1 MVDDNIV
8 PTNFSMHARE
18 LHVNV
23 HSPIYSFINFDRPTR
38 ATQTIQL
45 AFEDSAAALHIVC
58 LAQILIRLDN
68 LVAHAKR
75 QVGYQLTTVPV
86 HYYHLTTM
94 LTFLYLVIYAVNEG
108 SHVYVACVQH
118 DVLLGLARL
127 LAGIIYIYIIS
138 AMWYVAVMVSDPTGN
153 DTCDFDLAFD
163 LRQHVRYAMSAM

>member
-1 MVDDNIV
+1 M
-8 PTNFSMHARE
+8 
-18 LHVNV
+18 LG
-23 HSPIYSFINFDRPTR
+23 NFDRPTR

-75 QVGYQLTTVPV
+75 QVGYQLTTVPG

-94 LTFLYLVIYAVNEG
+94 LTFLYLIIYAVNEG

-118 DVLLGLARL
+118 GVLLGLARL
-127 LAGIIYIYIIS
+127 LAGIIYIYYLIGWPVFFGVLIMVAFAPLGKKIS
-138 AMWYVAVMVSDPTGN
+138 GKMQI
-153 DTCDFDLAFD
+153 L
-163 LRQHVRYAMSAM
+163 